1 MVCSSPTEGVLPH
14 FWVTGENGKEA
25 KKKKNKIPTAA
36 NTLYFFYFYLLT
48 LEMVCLDCLY
58 MLDLSRHFFFFSSGA
73 AIIRCVWRK
82 EPSARVYQE
91 TSEMSV
97 LTGAIY
103 SFFVVVFVCGP
114 FQFFF
119 KAAEMVAKLKLFTSI
134 PTVQVKFDGCS
145 PLLICFFT
153 SK

>member
-1 MVCSSPTEGVLPH
+1 MEGVLPH

-82 EPSARVYQE
+82 EPSARVYHE

-119 KAAEMVAKLKLFTSI
+119 KQLK
-134 PTVQVKFDGCS
+134 CS
-145 PLLICFFT
+145 PNWSFLRQFQQCKWNPSASSAARCWFVFLHRN
-153 SK
+153 K